1 MDESIVKIQA
11 TISGYSGMP
20 CSLLSAYYRD
30 SGILVIVKIHAYS
43 SEPIKD
49 SSVITNVPR
58 ISRSAFFAES
68 DMKKAIQ
75 AFKTLSGKI
84 AEDGT
89 RGIEFAAGAG
99 RTNPSSILES
109 NGIDVSGEKFK
120 IAPEVTNEQVAV
132 LATCCFVEH
141 IEAADMGIGLID
153 DINDAYDRLVM
164 GWYVTI

>member
-89 RGIEFAAGAG
+89 ALMFRVRNSRLPLKSPMNRWLFSPRVALS
-99 RTNPSSILES
+99 NILRRQTWES
-109 NGIDVSGEKFK
+109 V
-120 IAPEVTNEQVAV
+120 
-132 LATCCFVEH
+132 
-141 IEAADMGIGLID
+141 
-153 DINDAYDRLVM
+153 
-164 GWYVTI
+164 

>member
-58 ISRSAFFAES
+58 ISRSAFF
-68 DMKKAIQ
+68 
-75 AFKTLSGKI
+75 
-84 AEDGT
+84 
-89 RGIEFAAGAG
+89 GAG
-99 RTNPSSILES
+99 RANPSSILES